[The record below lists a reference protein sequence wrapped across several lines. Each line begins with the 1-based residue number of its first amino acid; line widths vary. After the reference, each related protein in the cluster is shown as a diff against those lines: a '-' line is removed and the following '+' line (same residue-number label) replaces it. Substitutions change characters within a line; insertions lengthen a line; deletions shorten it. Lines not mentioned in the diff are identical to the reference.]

1 MSTAE
6 EKKNSFVTSLGCY
19 LISKHLKKGMMTMW
33 KYLKLK
39 RSIPKI
45 IKGIK
50 SVWNV
55 LERVGIEVLR

>member
-1 MSTAE
+1 
-6 EKKNSFVTSLGCY
+6 
-19 LISKHLKKGMMTMW
+19 MTMW